1 MLCSRFSM
9 PESILSIVFQSATK
23 EPYLEC
29 SLKKKNKKLF
39 KISASALNRKIE
51 SRRPFLSIQEIMANM
66 SS

>member
-29 SLKKKNKKLF
+29 SLKKKKQKTVQD
-39 KISASALNRKIE
+39 KCKSSK
-51 SRRPFLSIQEIMANM
+51 QED
-66 SS
+66 